1 MNYTQWW
8 TREQAALIVVCWFVS
23 LMFAQR
29 VPVKFTEMIFPIKNV
44 LCQERINHSAI
55 WQQDP

>member
-8 TREQAALIVVCWFVS
+8 TREQAALIVVSCVS

-55 WQQDP
+55 WQQNP